1 MRILIMIILISGNA
15 EALIVKNSKV
25 ILESFN
31 DYSLCHEKN
40 YSGSW
45 CHEALLKWV
54 KNNPK
59 DAFRSAKATRLYM
72 NHWLAVPLF
81 ALSMNND
88 DFNCKDQDLK
98 LAVLGGLNL
107 ARTGNEKVIADA
119 EEIALKKCPKE
130 LIPAVKE
137 AAVLDSNLFVNICSK
152 LPLTG
157 IKKSKCDSLD
167 I

>member
-1 MRILIMIILISGNA
+1 
-15 EALIVKNSKV
+15 
-25 ILESFN
+25 
-31 DYSLCHEKN
+31 
-40 YSGSW
+40 
-45 CHEALLKWV
+45 
-54 KNNPK
+54 
-59 DAFRSAKATRLYM
+59 M

-107 ARTGNEKVIADA
+107 SRTGHEKVIEAA
-119 EEIALKKCPKE
+119 SELALRKCPKE

-137 AAVLDSNLFVNICSK
+137 AAVPGSDLFVNMCSK
-152 LPLTG
+152 IPLTG